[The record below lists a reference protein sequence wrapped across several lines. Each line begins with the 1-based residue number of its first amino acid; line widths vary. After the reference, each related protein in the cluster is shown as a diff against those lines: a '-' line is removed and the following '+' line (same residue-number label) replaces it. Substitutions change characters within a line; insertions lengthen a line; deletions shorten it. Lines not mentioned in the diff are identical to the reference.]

1 MFEKIRDLVAE
12 QLGVNKDDIKPES
25 RFKEDLNADS
35 LDLFELIMSLEEEYS
50 TEIPTD
56 ELENLTTIQSVIDYL
71 GANGNKSNKASW
83 HRISD
88 NSRRNGMGCQ
98 CKSCG

>member
-25 RFKEDLNADS
+25 RFKEVLNADS

-71 GANGNKSNKASW
+71 GAKGIA
-83 HRISD
+83 
-88 NSRRNGMGCQ
+88 
-98 CKSCG
+98 

>member
-12 QLGVNKDDIKPES
+12 QLGANKDDIKPES

-71 GANGNKSNKASW
+71 GAKGIA
-83 HRISD
+83 
-88 NSRRNGMGCQ
+88 
-98 CKSCG
+98 

>member
-1 MFEKIRDLVAE
+1 MEFQKLQRIIADVLNISEDKIT
-12 QLGVNKDDIKPES
+12 KES
-25 RFKEDLNADS
+25 AFVDDLNADS

-71 GANGNKSNKASW
+71 GAKGIA
-83 HRISD
+83 
-88 NSRRNGMGCQ
+88 
-98 CKSCG
+98 

>member
-35 LDLFELIMSLEEEYS
+35 LDLFELIMSLEEYS

-71 GANGNKSNKASW
+71 GAKGIA
-83 HRISD
+83 
-88 NSRRNGMGCQ
+88 
-98 CKSCG
+98 

>member
-12 QLGVNKDDIKPES
+12 QLAVNKDDIKPES

-71 GANGNKSNKASW
+71 GAKGIA
-83 HRISD
+83 
-88 NSRRNGMGCQ
+88 
-98 CKSCG
+98 

>member
-35 LDLFELIMSLEEEYS
+35 LDLFELIMSLEDEFDIKIPDEA
-50 TEIPTD
+50 TEKIVTVAD
-56 ELENLTTIQSVIDYL
+56 AVNEI
-71 GANGNKSNKASW
+71 KSAVK
-83 HRISD
+83 
-88 NSRRNGMGCQ
+88 
-98 CKSCG
+98 

>member
-12 QLGVNKDDIKPES
+12 QLEVNKDDIKPES

-71 GANGNKSNKASW
+71 GAKGIA
-83 HRISD
+83 
-88 NSRRNGMGCQ
+88 
-98 CKSCG
+98 

>member
-12 QLGVNKDDIKPES
+12 QLGVNKYDIKPES

-35 LDLFELIMSLEEEYS
+35 LDLYELIMSLEEEYS

-71 GANGNKSNKASW
+71 GAKGIA
-83 HRISD
+83 
-88 NSRRNGMGCQ
+88 
-98 CKSCG
+98 

>member
-12 QLGVNKDDIKPES
+12 QLGVNKDDIMPES

-71 GANGNKSNKASW
+71 GAKGIA
-83 HRISD
+83 
-88 NSRRNGMGCQ
+88 
-98 CKSCG
+98 

>member
-71 GANGNKSNKASW
+71 GAKG
-83 HRISD
+83 IE
-88 NSRRNGMGCQ
+88 
-98 CKSCG
+98 

>member
-50 TEIPTD
+50 TD

-71 GANGNKSNKASW
+71 GAKGIA
-83 HRISD
+83 
-88 NSRRNGMGCQ
+88 
-98 CKSCG
+98 

>member
-1 MFEKIRDLVAE
+1 MVEKIRDLVAE
-12 QLGVNKDDIKPES
+12 QLRVNKDDIKAES

-71 GANGNKSNKASW
+71 GAKGIA
-83 HRISD
+83 
-88 NSRRNGMGCQ
+88 
-98 CKSCG
+98 

>member
-12 QLGVNKDDIKPES
+12 QLRVNKDDIKPES

-71 GANGNKSNKASW
+71 GAKGIA
-83 HRISD
+83 
-88 NSRRNGMGCQ
+88 
-98 CKSCG
+98 

>member
-1 MFEKIRDLVAE
+1 MDSPDEEK
-12 QLGVNKDDIKPES
+12 
-25 RFKEDLNADS
+25 NAGS

-71 GANGNKSNKASW
+71 GAKGIA
-83 HRISD
+83 
-88 NSRRNGMGCQ
+88 
-98 CKSCG
+98 

>member
-1 MFEKIRDLVAE
+1 MTL
-12 QLGVNKDDIKPES
+12 S
-25 RFKEDLNADS
+25 RKADSKEDLNADS

-71 GANGNKSNKASW
+71 GAKGIA
-83 HRISD
+83 
-88 NSRRNGMGCQ
+88 
-98 CKSCG
+98 

>member
-25 RFKEDLNADS
+25 RFKED
-35 LDLFELIMSLEEEYS
+35 IMSLEEEYS

-71 GANGNKSNKASW
+71 GAKGIA
-83 HRISD
+83 
-88 NSRRNGMGCQ
+88 
-98 CKSCG
+98 

>member
-25 RFKEDLNADS
+25 RFKEALNAGT

-71 GANGNKSNKASW
+71 GAKGIA
-83 HRISD
+83 
-88 NSRRNGMGCQ
+88 
-98 CKSCG
+98 

>member
-12 QLGVNKDDIKPES
+12 QLGVNKDYIKPES

-71 GANGNKSNKASW
+71 GAKGIA
-83 HRISD
+83 
-88 NSRRNGMGCQ
+88 
-98 CKSCG
+98 

>member
-25 RFKEDLNADS
+25 RLKEDLNADS

-71 GANGNKSNKASW
+71 GAKGIA
-83 HRISD
+83 
-88 NSRRNGMGCQ
+88 
-98 CKSCG
+98 